1 MKSRTLFILFGL
13 FAFGLNVVCGCEKWS
28 EGKKTV
34 YFTIKATVNGEY
46 KEYAETREGRLE
58 PYYIKVPFFYRCT
71 FAEQYFDMAIK
82 DMLLIKITAEQ
93 LDSSAIRNKK
103 QYFVR
108 EDAPGQNSA
117 VGAYKYNGS
126 IYTLVSGSFSFEA
139 YGSSIPDSFSLLFDC
154 LMANSSKDT
163 IPITGGRIDFYRPFY
178 TKNTLLGLTTWLDIP
193 IH

>member
-46 KEYAETREGRLE
+46 KEYAETR
-58 PYYIKVPFFYRCT
+58 
-71 FAEQYFDMAIK
+71 
-82 DMLLIKITAEQ
+82 MLLIKITAEQ